1 MEVTQWPRDVHTGQ
15 MEDSS
20 SPAVRRG
27 LAGRFLGWMG
37 IVGHVVVLFLYVI
50 SGLAVPVWAVGV
62 LLVIWVGLL
71 AVAIALLRTR
81 PPWTLVV
88 PVGAVA
94 IWLAVVSAGDAWLG
108 WTA

>member
-1 MEVTQWPRDVHTGQ
+1 M
-15 MEDSS
+15 MDSS
-20 SPAVRRG
+20 GPAVRPSLIGRL
-27 LAGRFLGWMG
+27 LAWIG
-37 IVGHVVVLFLYVI
+37 IVGHVAVLFLYVI

-62 LLVIWVGLL
+62 LLVIWAGLL
-71 AVAIALLRTR
+71 VAALVLFRTR

-94 IWLAVVSAGDAWLG
+94 IWVAVLSAGDAWLG